1 MVTLQQSPSCT
12 KMMLEGKVEHH
23 SLKPKATDY
32 AAVFDELNYVG
43 IVQRVD
49 YMIASVLILTTSL
62 LLEHWFE
69 QCLLFLAEEAKHDP
83 LEAFIWMR
91 IINKLILFFL
101 C

>member
-62 LLEHWFE
+62 LLEHWLNSVCFSW
-69 QCLLFLAEEAKHDP
+69 QRRLNMTHSRP
-83 LEAFIWMR
+83 LYGC
-91 IINKLILFFL
+91 KS
-101 C
+101 